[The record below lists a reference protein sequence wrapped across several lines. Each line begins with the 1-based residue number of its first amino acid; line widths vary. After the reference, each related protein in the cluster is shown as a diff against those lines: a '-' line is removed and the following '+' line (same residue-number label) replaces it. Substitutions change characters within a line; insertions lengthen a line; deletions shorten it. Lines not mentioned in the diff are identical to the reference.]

1 MSLIFSVGHYGG
13 FYFFRS
19 QSSIRIRLGWVAV
32 TLVSV
37 DIDDTFLRVFVLD
50 QEGDRP

>member
-1 MSLIFSVGHYGG
+1 MSLIFSVGHCGG

-19 QSSIRIRLGWVAV
+19 RFSIRIRLGWIAV

-37 DIDDTFLRVFVLD
+37 DVDDVFLRVFILD
-50 QEGDRP
+50 EEGDRL